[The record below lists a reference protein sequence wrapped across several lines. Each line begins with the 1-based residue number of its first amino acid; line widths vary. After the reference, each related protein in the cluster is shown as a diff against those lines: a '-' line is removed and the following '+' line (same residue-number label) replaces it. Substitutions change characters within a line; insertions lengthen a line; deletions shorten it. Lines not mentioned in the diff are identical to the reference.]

1 MKKFC
6 IRALYQL
13 LTFIFVVGM
22 TSTALIA
29 TSAQAMAIQVSS
41 ITADPG
47 DTVQVKIT
55 LANNPGI
62 ASLKASVRYDSIL
75 TLTDISFNSAFGSY
89 VTAPTP
95 YSNPQTVSLISPLS
109 EISVNGVFATLTFKV
124 SDSAPRGYNAAISLT
139 YDQDDIFNGD
149 YDNVPVDMIP
159 GNVKIS
165 GRVAGD
171 ANGDGKL
178 NLKDVVLIRRWMAG
192 GWNATIDENL
202 ADVNGD
208 RTVNLEDVVLLR
220 RYLCGGWGVELV

>member
-29 TSAQAMAIQVSS
+29 ISAQAMAIQVSS